1 MIFMIFPDFWRKKR
15 KYAEAV
21 PSTIYAGSVEC
32 APFFVSKD
40 SSHFGPAESR
50 RVWTVS
56 WGISIGVKH
65 HDSWLQKKLPPKQQI
80 HLPKTMEPKYYKIH
94 RPFHS
99 EHVFSCFFSRLFL
112 ENKHLVYWM
121 QYAPPPPYRPP
132 HQATQLLVPEKWASG
147 GKCLGQGG
155 ISCQNNRALSDAE
168 MRHMCNGK
176 NPKVLIEKHVQ
187 NYKHV

>member
-1 MIFMIFPDFWRKKR
+1 M
-15 KYAEAV
+15 

-32 APFFVSKD
+32 APFLFRKILHILDLLSPD
-40 SSHFGPAESR
+40 ESGPWVEGSALGLNIM
-50 RVWTVS
+50 T
-56 WGISIGVKH
+56 
-65 HDSWLQKKLPPKQQI
+65 HDSKKNCHPNKKSIFQKPWNQNI
-80 HLPKTMEPKYYKIH
+80 IKYTGI
-94 RPFHS
+94 FIQNI
-99 EHVFSCFFSRLFL
+99 FM
-112 ENKHLVYWM
+112 ENKHLVYWT
-121 QYAPPPPYRPP
+121 QYAPPPPHRPP